1 MPQHYQSGGPPPIQG
16 QPGAPQMGGMGGYQA
31 PGYAGQAPG
40 YAGQP
45 GQYQTNEYRD
55 EHGTVHKEFKD
66 TEKKG
71 KGHGG
76 MLAAGAGGLAV
87 GAIGGA
93 VVANAMGEFLS
104 CPVLHGVSDCC
115 IAISCPA

>member
-1 MPQHYQSGGPPPIQG
+1 
-16 QPGAPQMGGMGGYQA
+16 MGGMGGY
-31 PGYAGQAPG
+31 QAPG

-45 GQYQTNEYRD
+45 GQYQTNEYKD
-55 EHGTVHKEFKD
+55 ASGTVHKEFKD
-66 TEKKG
+66 TDKKKD

-93 VVANAMGEFLS
+93 VVANAMGESLS
-104 CPVLHGVSDCC
+104 CPVLCC
-115 IAISCPA
+115 ATNCYIAIPCPAFEMISADSSML